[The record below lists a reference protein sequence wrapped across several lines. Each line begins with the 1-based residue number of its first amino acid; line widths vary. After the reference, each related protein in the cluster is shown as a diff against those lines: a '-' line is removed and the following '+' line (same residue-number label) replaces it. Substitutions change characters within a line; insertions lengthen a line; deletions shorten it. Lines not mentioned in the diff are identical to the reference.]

1 MSQPERLLLR
11 SAASGQLVD
20 LRTGIQSQDD
30 ATHGSEWPSKRCIRA
45 EILASCLLDSSQAPK
60 SGIPILRLAGA
71 RITGRLDLGGADLVK
86 AIWFEQ
92 CYFDEP
98 PNLADA
104 RTRTVRIVQSYLPGL
119 NALSTKIDGQLDLT
133 KTMVKGRLRLVMTHV
148 TGELSLNGSTLV
160 NSDDWTLF
168 AGGLTV
174 DGGVFCRRGFES
186 QGPIRLVGAHLNGG
200 IFLDG
205 ARLNGVRGDALIADN
220 LRVEGRMVCDDLVA
234 DGALRLPG
242 ARINGQLSWD
252 GATIQA
258 TEEMGLD
265 LRRLIAEELIL
276 TTAKPVLGIIDLGGA
291 RVSVLRDDPMTWPTD
306 IRLDGFCYDSLAA
319 PSKRDKRDGRRQRY
333 PSDSAS
339 TSADTLPARSRLAW
353 LSLNRVGYRPQPF
366 EQLAAFYRRI
376 GHDDQA
382 RKVLLVKQ
390 RRRRSTQNVGGKLW
404 GYLLDWSVGY
414 GYRPWLAAIW
424 LISLIAIGS
433 ITFAWRPPPPVD
445 QATSPPFNSLVYTIN
460 LLLPAGQ
467 FVQPDQWNLNGPER
481 WFAYSLVGTGWLL
494 ASTVI
499 AGVTR
504 VLNRSL
510 FLPSSPAPYGH
521 DRPFAVG
528 HGHARIVEICADT
541 RRFGY
546 AQTATQAATCA
557 PPSGTAVTP
566 CNRAGRH
573 RASQFDLLLSAAFRA
588 GQGQPGER
596 LGGHDHRHL
605 VPGGLKRGDD
615 GGCQLRELPATLPA
629 SEQIDIA
636 AGPVPHAVGC
646 DRVPAGQRE
655 PVPCTC
661 REGDPRYPL
670 VPGFHRP
677 AARLRCRRD
686 AADLCQNREP
696 LLPRPSELCREPQH
710 RPQPPPQDLLI
721 QIRVQILRAGRLDQD
736 GTVEINNPARR
747 IKVVD
752 RVPRPIQMRRQVNSA
767 HEGPCSRSNLSGTAY
782 GRRYRE
788 PEAPCLSAVS
798 MQ

>member
-1 MSQPERLLLR
+1 MSVLRQMSQPERLLLR

-20 LRTGIQSQDD
+20 LRAGVQSQDD
-30 ATHGSEWPSKRCIRA
+30 ITHGSEWPSKRCIRA
-45 EILASCLLDSSQAPK
+45 EILASCLLDSSHVPK
-60 SGIPILRLAGA
+60 TGIPILRLAGA
-71 RITGRLDLGGADLVK
+71 RITGRLDLSGADLVK

-98 PNLADA
+98 PNLTDA

-119 NALSTKIDGQLDLT
+119 NALSAKIDGQLDLT
-133 KTMVKGRLRLVMTHV
+133 KTMVKGRLRLVMAHV
-148 TGELSLNGSTLV
+148 TGELTLNGSTLI

-205 ARLNGVRGDALIADN
+205 ARLNGVRGNALIADN

-276 TTAKPVLGIIDLGGA
+276 TTAKPVLGIVDLGSA

-319 PSKRDKRDGRRQRY
+319 PSGHDKRDGRRQRY

-339 TSADTLPARSRLAW
+339 TSADTLPASSRLAW

-424 LISLIAIGS
+424 LIALIAIGS

-445 QATSPPFNSLVYTIN
+445 RATSPPFNSLVYTIN

-510 FLPSSPAPYGH
+510 FLPSSLAPYGH
-521 DRPFAVG
+521 DRPFAD
-528 HGHARIVEICADT
+528 GHAERRFTRSLGT
-541 RRFGY
+541 RRGPVR
-546 AQTATQAATCA
+546 AQQ
-557 PPSGTAVTP
+557 
-566 CNRAGRH
+566 AGR
-573 RASQFDLLLSAAFRA
+573 RQTES
-588 GQGQPGER
+588 PGPAYR
-596 LGGHDHRHL
+596 L
-605 VPGGLKRGDD
+605 
-615 GGCQLRELPATLPA
+615 
-629 SEQIDIA
+629 
-636 AGPVPHAVGC
+636 
-646 DRVPAGQRE
+646 
-655 PVPCTC
+655 
-661 REGDPRYPL
+661 
-670 VPGFHRP
+670 
-677 AARLRCRRD
+677 
-686 AADLCQNREP
+686 
-696 LLPRPSELCREPQH
+696 
-710 RPQPPPQDLLI
+710 
-721 QIRVQILRAGRLDQD
+721 
-736 GTVEINNPARR
+736 
-747 IKVVD
+747 
-752 RVPRPIQMRRQVNSA
+752 
-767 HEGPCSRSNLSGTAY
+767 
-782 GRRYRE
+782 
-788 PEAPCLSAVS
+788 
-798 MQ
+798 

>member
-1 MSQPERLLLR
+1 MSVLRQMSQPERLLLR

-20 LRTGIQSQDD
+20 LRTGSQGQDD
-30 ATHGSEWPSKRCIRA
+30 ITHGSEWSSKRCIRA
-45 EILASCLLDSSQAPK
+45 EILASCLLDLTQAPK
-60 SGIPILRLAGA
+60 SGVPILRLAGA
-71 RITGRLDLGGADLVK
+71 RITGHLDLGGAELVK

-98 PNLADA
+98 PNFSDA
-104 RTRTVRIVQSYLPGL
+104 RTRTIRIMQSYLPGF
-119 NALSTKIDGQLDLT
+119 NALSAKIDGQLDLN
-133 KTMVKGRLRLVMTHV
+133 KTIVKGRLRLVMAHV
-148 TGELSLNGSTLV
+148 TGELTLNGSTLI
-160 NSDDWTLF
+160 NSGDWTLF

-174 DGGVFCRRGFES
+174 DGGFFGRRGFES
-186 QGPIRLVGAHLNGG
+186 QGPMRLVGARLNGG

-252 GATIQA
+252 GATIRA
-258 TEEMGLD
+258 IGEMGLD

-276 TTAKPVLGIIDLGGA
+276 TTAKPVLGIVDLGSA
-291 RVSVLRDDPMTWPTD
+291 RVSVLRDDPMTWPAD
-306 IRLDGFCYDSLAA
+306 IRLDGFSYDSLAA
-319 PSKRDKRDGRRQRY
+319 PSMCEGRGSRRQRY

-339 TSADTLPARSRLAW
+339 TSADTLPASSRLAW

-390 RRRRSTQNVGGKLW
+390 RRRRSTQNLGGKLW

-445 QATSPPFNSLVYTIN
+445 PATSPPFNSLVYTIN

-467 FVQPDQWNLNGPER
+467 FVQPDQWNLIGPER

-510 FLPSSPAPYGH
+510 SLPSSPLPYRH
-521 DRPFAVG
+521 DRPFQLAMDTRG
-528 HGHARIVEICADT
+528 SSRYARIASKLAAHGRPHRTAVPERVLMLEVRCDT
-541 RRFGY
+541 EDLPARTTLNARIRAHPG
-546 AQTATQAATCA
+546 CG
-557 PPSGTAVTP
+557 GTAA
-566 CNRAGRH
+566 R
-573 RASQFDLLLSAAFRA
+573 
-588 GQGQPGER
+588 
-596 LGGHDHRHL
+596 GH
-605 VPGGLKRGDD
+605 
-615 GGCQLRELPATLPA
+615 PAVLQHDCGHQ
-629 SEQIDIA
+629 S
-636 AGPVPHAVGC
+636 
-646 DRVPAGQRE
+646 
-655 PVPCTC
+655 
-661 REGDPRYPL
+661 
-670 VPGFHRP
+670 
-677 AARLRCRRD
+677 AARL
-686 AADLCQNREP
+686 L
-696 LLPRPSELCREPQH
+696 
-710 RPQPPPQDLLI
+710 
-721 QIRVQILRAGRLDQD
+721 
-736 GTVEINNPARR
+736 
-747 IKVVD
+747 
-752 RVPRPIQMRRQVNSA
+752 
-767 HEGPCSRSNLSGTAY
+767 HE
-782 GRRYRE
+782 
-788 PEAPCLSAVS
+788 
-798 MQ
+798 